1 MAPSCKLELARFSAW
16 LRIQDGAECG
26 NELRIECENKPKLRT
41 FITFKNYQQLPAYV
55 GKPLSFVERKTVSK
69 LRLGILPIR
78 LETARYMRPVLP
90 EDQRLC
96 YCNDGNIEN
105 EYHVMFVCS
114 KYHQLRQA
122 WLSKISCP
130 DLLSLLTPS
139 DKFKWTLNE
148 PNNVRFTAQYL
159 VAVSEGFDD
168 GSVEV
173 GAKLGMG

>member
-1 MAPSCKLELARFSAW
+1 MNQIFDSQQIFSIKNVVSKLKLSMAIK
-16 LRIQDGAECG
+16 QQ
-26 NELRIECENKPKLRT
+26 NELRIECKNKPKLRT
-41 FITFKNYQQLPAYV
+41 FITFKDYQQLPAYV

-78 LETARYMRPVLP
+78 LETARYTKPVLP

-105 EYHVMFVCS
+105 EYHVMFVCA

-130 DLLSLLTPS
+130 VT
-139 DKFKWTLNE
+139 
-148 PNNVRFTAQYL
+148 Y
-159 VAVSEGFDD
+159 
-168 GSVEV
+168 
-173 GAKLGMG
+173 